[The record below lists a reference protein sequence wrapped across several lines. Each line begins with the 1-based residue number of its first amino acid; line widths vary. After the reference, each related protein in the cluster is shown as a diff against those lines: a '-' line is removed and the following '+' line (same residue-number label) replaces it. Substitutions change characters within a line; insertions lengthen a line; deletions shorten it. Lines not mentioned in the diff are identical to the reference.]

1 MQRKLLLMIKLT
13 IHSNFFCL
21 YEHQNN
27 SILIVGLQLMARLN
41 LVNITSQFA
50 FLSERSSR
58 QLCEILK
65 FSMNRMYI
73 NWKPITCQSI
83 SHPESS
89 TKITILLTEEFKIS
103 LRVAIRPSI
112 DFKYFVLPKRC
123 KSSSSKAWYPWIHND
138 VCRHICT

>member
-13 IHSNFFCL
+13 TYSNFSCL

-27 SILIVGLQLMARLN
+27 SILIVGLQLMAWLN
-41 LVNITSQFA
+41 HVNITSRFA

-73 NWKPITCQSI
+73 KWKPITCQSI

-89 TKITILLTEEFKIS
+89 TKITILLTEEFAECKIS
-103 LRVAIRPSI
+103 LGVAIRPSI

-123 KSSSSKAWYPWIHND
+123 KSSSSKA
-138 VCRHICT
+138 